1 MAKKTKKTMRRDKN
15 SGYSNDK
22 TFLGSM
28 VASTQTLSKNRLL
41 EGGLFYLFSI
51 LLIAISF
58 LGQKEK
64 GPQLI
69 LKQAALQRIVS
80 EYTFEYPSDV
90 LAEQQRNAVR
100 TQVPPVFKRTFDPYD
115 QFRELFA
122 SLLSSYAQAQIEFE
136 EQGEESVLETF
147 RTRASEL
154 IKISNVDIDIDI
166 LVEFIT
172 QTSPRERSSISESAL
187 SELKKLYEDGI
198 YENRS
203 RLGILPQV
211 TVIQLTDEEGKNNL
225 PDARSLEKATI
236 DLRVRINSLSREEDT
251 ARILFEIFRPG
262 LVVNLV
268 YSQSGTNEAINSAL
282 AQVETPTL
290 SYNEGETLIE
300 PGSIVSPLDIE
311 RMAAYR
317 EVVAA
322 AGGEAML
329 LDPLFLARFFLT
341 VFLLI
346 AVYLYIKQGL
356 RDTRKRNRSVAIT
369 AVCVLLNLLLIRI
382 IFEIG
387 EIASAANPSLPSMLP
402 FIAPCALA
410 PILVSVLVGAG
421 PAALSALVVS
431 VCFGIMLDNS
441 IEFMLIAFLSGITGS
456 YYSTHVRS
464 RSKLVRAGLFSGL
477 AAAIAG
483 TTTGLLAGF
492 SIGLAGQQAI
502 IAMIIGL
509 ITGIIAVGIL
519 PVLEHLFKITTE
531 ITLLELTDFNHP
543 LLRRMQMEAPGTYH
557 HSLMVANL
565 SENAAAAI
573 GASPLLCRVC
583 SFFHDIGK
591 LVKPEYFVE
600 NQQDGINPH
609 SAKNPSMSAL
619 VIKAHVKEGIDLA
632 KKHKLPQVISD
643 VIGQHH
649 GSTLIQYFY
658 HRAKVKQRGDTPLPL
673 AGNDGR
679 SLDAP
684 AVEESTYRYD
694 GPLPA
699 FKESAIIFFAD
710 SIEAASRTIP
720 KVTQP
725 SIEEL
730 IDKIFNE
737 RIEDRQLDECPLTF
751 QELARIKSS
760 FTHTLLN
767 MLHARIE
774 YPKEGLELPEETTKT
789 DDYTQDDS
797 SGGLQPV

>member
-1 MAKKTKKTMRRDKN
+1 MAKQKKTTRRDKN
-15 SGYSNDK
+15 NGYANEK

-28 VASTQTLSKNRLL
+28 VASKQSFTTSRLV
-41 EGGLFYLFSI
+41 EIGLFYLFST
-51 LLIAISF
+51 LLIVVCF

-69 LKQAALQRIVS
+69 LKQAAQQRIVS
-80 EYTFEYPSDV
+80 ELTFEYPSEV
-90 LAEQQRNAVR
+90 LAEERRNAVR
-100 TQVPPVFKRTFDPYD
+100 TQVPPVFKRTYAPYD

-136 EQGEESVLETF
+136 DQGEERVLETF
-147 RTRASEL
+147 RMRASEL
-154 IKISNVDIDIDI
+154 INISMIDIDI
-166 LVEFIT
+166 EILIEFIN
-172 QTSPRERSSISESAL
+172 QTSPRERSSISENAL

-198 YENRS
+198 YES
-203 RLGILPQV
+203 RKSLGILPQI
-211 TVIQLTDEEGKNNL
+211 TVIQLTDEEGKNSL
-225 PDARSLEKATI
+225 PNTRSLEKATI
-236 DLRVRINSLSREEDT
+236 DLRVRINSLSREKDT

-262 LVVNLV
+262 LAINLV
-268 YSQSGTNEAINSAL
+268 YSELGTTSAINNAL
-282 AQVETPTL
+282 AQVETPL
-290 SYNEGETLIE
+290 FHYDEGDTLIE
-300 PGSIVSPLDIE
+300 PGSIISPLDIE
-311 RMAAYR
+311 RIVAYR
-317 EVVAA
+317 DAVTA
-322 AGGEAML
+322 AGGDPML

-341 VFLLI
+341 GFLLT
-346 AVYLYIKQGL
+346 AVFLYIKQGL
-356 RDTRKRNRSVAIT
+356 RDIRKRNRSVAIT
-369 AVCVLLNLLLIRI
+369 AVCVLLNLLLIRA

-387 EIASAANPSLPSMLP
+387 EIAAVANPSLPSMLP

-410 PILVSVLVGAG
+410 PLLVSVLVGAG

-431 VCFGIMLDNS
+431 VCFGIMLNNS

-456 YYSTHVRS
+456 YFSTHVRQ
-464 RSKLVRAGLFSGL
+464 RSKLVRAGLFAGL
-477 AAAIAG
+477 AAALAG
-483 TTTGLLAGF
+483 SATGLLAGF
-492 SIGLAGQQAI
+492 SFGLAGQQAI
-502 IAMIIGL
+502 IAVIIGL
-509 ITGIIAVGIL
+509 VTGIIAVGIL
-519 PVLEHLFKITTE
+519 PVLENLFKITTE

-600 NQQDGINPH
+600 NQRDGINPH
-609 SAKNPSMSAL
+609 SEKSPSMSAL
-619 VIKAHVKEGIDLA
+619 VIKAHVKEGLDLA

-658 HRAKVKQRGDTPLPL
+658 HRAKVKQQGDTPSPIS
-673 AGNDGR
+673 GNGGR
-679 SLDAP
+679 ILGEP
-684 AVEESTYRYD
+684 KVEESTYRYD

-710 SIEAASRTIP
+710 SIEAASRTLP

-730 IDKIFNE
+730 INKIFNE

-774 YPKEGLELPEETTKT
+774 YPKENAETSDQEKQH
-789 DDYTQDDS
+789 DDNAQDDTS
-797 SGGLQPV
+797 SNLQPV